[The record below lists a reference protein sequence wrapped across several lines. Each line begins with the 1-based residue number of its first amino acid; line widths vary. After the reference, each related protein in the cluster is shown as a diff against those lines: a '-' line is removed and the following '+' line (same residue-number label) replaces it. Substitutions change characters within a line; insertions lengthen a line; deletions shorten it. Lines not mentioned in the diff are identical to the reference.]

1 MAHCPFLKESAWYG
15 NRCLAI
21 GDKEGVPVEDR
32 YSDYCGIH
40 FLSKEYKDCPL
51 YKNATMKK
59 DNSSSSGCYL
69 TSACMSTK
77 GIEFTDD
84 CLELT
89 TLRNFR
95 DSYVKENYPEDID
108 TYYKIAPLI
117 VKKIKT
123 LENQK
128 QIFNKMYNDLVLCC
142 CKLIEQNKLN
152 EAYNKY
158 KNYSL
163 DLYKEYL

>member
-1 MAHCPFLKESAWYG
+1 MAICPFLKESMWNG
-15 NRCLAI
+15 NKCLAS
-21 GDKEGVPVEDR
+21 GDRDGAPIQNR
-32 YSDYCGIH
+32 FANYCGVNL
-40 FLSKEYKDCPL
+40 LSDDYKNCPL
-51 YKNATMKK
+51 YKDATGKK
-59 DNSSSSGCYL
+59 DSGGCYL

-77 GIEFTDD
+77 GIEFSDD

-123 LENQK
+123 QKNQK
-128 QIFNKMYNDLVLCC
+128 QMFNKMYNDLVLSC
-142 CKLIEQNKLN
+142 CKLIEQDKLN

-163 DLYKEYL
+163 HLYKKYL